1 MSGNTNGRPGPKYL
15 PGDLTPDRDT
25 ERMIRV
31 DQAGEFGAV
40 RIYAGQMAVLRRRPE
55 APVIR
60 EMADQELVHLDRFNR
75 MIADRR
81 VRPTAF
87 APVWHVGGWLMG
99 AGTALLGTRAAMAC
113 TVAVEEVIDAHYG
126 AQAGRLGDRDPELK
140 AVIEEFQ
147 ADERDHRDTAL
158 AHEARRAPAYPLLT
172 ATVKSISRAAIWISE
187 RF

>member
-1 MSGNTNGRPGPKYL
+1 MKHATNRPGPKYL
-15 PGDLTPDRDT
+15 PGDPTPAEDT

-60 EMADQELVHLDRFNR
+60 EMAEQEQEHLDRFNR
-75 MIADRR
+75 MIADRH
-81 VRPTAF
+81 VRPTVL
-87 APVWHVGGWLMG
+87 APLWHVGGYLLG

-113 TVAVEEVIDAHYG
+113 TVAVEDVIDGHYG
-126 AQAGRLGDRDPELK
+126 AQADRLGDSDPELK
-140 AVIEEFQ
+140 EVIEKFQ
-147 ADERDHRDTAL
+147 ADEREHHDTAL
-158 AHEARRAPAYPLLT
+158 AHDAARAPAYPLLT
-172 ATVKSISRAAIWISE
+172 AAVRAISRTAISLSE

>member
-1 MSGNTNGRPGPKYL
+1 MTVRPGPRYL
-15 PGDLTPDRDT
+15 PGDLTPEDDT

-31 DQAGEFGAV
+31 DHAGEFGAV
-40 RIYAGQMAVLRRRPE
+40 RIYAGQMAVLRRKPE
-55 APVIR
+55 APVIH
-60 EMADQELVHLDRFNR
+60 EMAAQEDRHLDRFNQ
-75 MIADRR
+75 MIAARH

-87 APVWHVGGWLMG
+87 APIWHVGGYLLG

-126 AQAGRLGDRDPELK
+126 AQADRLGERDPELK
-140 AVIEEFQ
+140 GVIEEFQ
-147 ADERDHRDTAL
+147 ADEQDHRDTAL

-172 ATVKSISRAAIWISE
+172 AVVKSISRGAIWISE